1 MKLLEISEVAKLS
14 GVPASTLRYYESR
27 NLISSV
33 GRHGLRRLFEPV
45 VLDALDTISLAKW
58 AGFSLDEI
66 AAWIGK
72 DGAVRLDREQLGS
85 RADEIDALASRL
97 QVLAKML
104 RHTAHCP
111 APDHFEC
118 QTFRRMLRVAR
129 KSRLRES
136 RKAGSGPR
144 FASSDIPPVAG
155 AMHGTNVRKTEAG
168 EE

>member
-14 GVPASTLRYYESR
+14 GVSASALRYYESR

-33 GRHGLRRLFEPV
+33 GRRGLRRLFEPV
-45 VLDALDTISLAKW
+45 VLDVLDTISLAKW

-72 DGAVRLDREQLGS
+72 DGTVRLNREQIGS

-97 QVLAKML
+97 QALAKML
-104 RHTAHCP
+104 RHTSNCP
-111 APDHFEC
+111 APDHYEC

-129 KSRLRES
+129 KSRFRES
-136 RKAGSGPR
+136 SKGRSKHV
-144 FASSDIPPVAG
+144 FAQAPVL
-155 AMHGTNVRKTEAG
+155 
-168 EE
+168 